1 MNNNMPNNFNN
12 NGGQNLNNM
21 PNPMADRANE
31 QMVQGQSAVGQGPNV
46 MQGQGGVNTPG
57 VMQSQNGVN
66 APGIMQG
73 GPAGAKPEQPN
84 VMPGQGNSGINAFTM
99 ESETPRQNTPGGAIP
114 NLNNGPMPN
123 IVGGPKVNEP
133 VPSQGQNTIGIP
145 NVPNQEPNNIGAP
158 SIPNPGVN
166 NAGPNPMNN
175 QMGNQGVNVQ
185 GINQGSQIGLNNAPQ
200 NGPIMPNQNPVS
212 NTPNVNPNPSVNN
225 MNQTVNTMGNVNPA
239 NTQNVPTS
247 NPNFGINNN
256 SGIKPTPTSNVGMSP
271 VGQTEVN
278 HQAMPTDINIEEPKK
293 KKFPLSTREMIL
305 VGIALVGVIVVIIMY
320 I

>member
-12 NGGQNLNNM
+12 NGGPNPNNNI

-31 QMVQGQSAVGQGPNV
+31 QMIQGQSVIGQGPSI

-57 VMQSQNGVN
+57 VMQGQSNVVN

-73 GPAGAKPEQPN
+73 TLAGAKPEQPN

-99 ESETPRQNTPGGAIP
+99 QSEPQGQNTPGGTMP
-114 NLNNGPMPN
+114 NLNNEPMPN
-123 IVGGPKVNEP
+123 VGGGPKPSEP
-133 VPSQGQNTIGIP
+133 LANPNTIVTPNIP
-145 NVPNQEPNNIGAP
+145 NQGPNNFG
-158 SIPNPGVN
+158 S
-166 NAGPNPMNN
+166 NPMNN
-175 QMGNQGVNVQ
+175 QMGNQGNINGVNN
-185 GINQGSQIGLNNAPQ
+185 ILQ
-200 NGPIMPNQNPVS
+200 NGPTVPNQNM
-212 NTPNVNPNPSVNN
+212 NNIPNVPNQGLNT
-225 MNQTVNTMGNVNPA
+225 MNQPINNMGNVNTT
-239 NTQNVPTS
+239 NNQNIPSS

-305 VGIALVGVIVVIIMY
+305 VGIALIGVIVVIIMY